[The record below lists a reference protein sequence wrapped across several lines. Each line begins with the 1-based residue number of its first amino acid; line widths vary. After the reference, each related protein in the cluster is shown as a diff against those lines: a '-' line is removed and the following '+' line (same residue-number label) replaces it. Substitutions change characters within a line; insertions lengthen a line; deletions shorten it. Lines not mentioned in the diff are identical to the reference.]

1 MSHQS
6 GKPGSSIGHTKPAA
20 TIARYSSRKASFAL
34 DVASRGQVMGQ
45 QFGLAFDE
53 IGTSQR
59 RNTEVRLT
67 HRWREV
73 DSNGWSR
80 RRTSFFGGRRGQ
92 TRPVARTGF

>member
-20 TIARYSSRKASFAL
+20 TIARYSSRKASATL

-59 RNTEVRLT
+59 RNTKVRLT
-67 HRWREV
+67 HRWSEWDRTI
-73 DSNGWSR
+73 GPPPCASR
-80 RRTSFFGGRRGQ
+80 PILT
-92 TRPVARTGF
+92 